1 MAAQAQPYVATD
13 EDVPLFITGIP
24 APKPAVLPLDL
35 VPQQFPRETCTLL
48 NQAKRWLWSLENRKS
63 KKYAP
68 STFAN
73 YRSSLRKIFEI
84 IHEDTLLADISNL
97 TFRDFVAKA
106 SEPYSTRKSLPTFGM
121 KPEKADPV
129 PTKRLSPTSVRQLT
143 VILKLVIASA
153 IDCKG
158 NKLFPLEYNSDF
170 IDAPEIGQQHTPC
183 LTPSEIESLITS
195 ARSDQEQLIYQV
207 LCSTGLRIAELQAIR
222 IGPQEETRS
231 TWDHGTSSIFV
242 RASCF
247 RDREIPRLK
256 TKAARRTVHLHSSVN
271 ELIAQFVVKHGRQ
284 LGSYL
289 FQDASGKGR
298 PVRAATVRLNMSKR
312 LSGTAPHA
320 ARRYR
325 VTFLRECRLL
335 EDILKLEIG
344 HDAGKDITDLYSKP
358 SDEVCAAAIEAVGIG
373 FDLEGRKP

>member
-1 MAAQAQPYVATD
+1 MTAQAQPYVATD
-13 EDVPLFITGIP
+13 EDIPLFITGIP
-24 APKPAVLPLDL
+24 APQPAVLVLDL
-35 VPQQFPRETCTLL
+35 VPHQFPRETCTLR

-106 SEPYSTRKSLPTFGM
+106 SEPYSTRKSLPTFGL

-158 NKLFPLEYNSDF
+158 NKLFPLQYNADF
-170 IDAPEIGQQHTPC
+170 IDAPEVKGQHRPC
-183 LTPSEIESLITS
+183 LTPSEIETLITS
-195 ARSDQEQLIYQV
+195 AKSDQEKLITQV
-207 LCSTGLRIAELQAIR
+207 LCSTGLRIAELQAVR

-231 TWDHGTSSIFV
+231 TWDHKTASIFV

-247 RDREIPRLK
+247 RDREIPRVK
-256 TKAARRTVHLHSSVN
+256 TIAARRTVHLHSSVN
-271 ELIAQFVVKHGRQ
+271 ELVAQFVAKHSRTP
-284 LGSYL
+284 GSYL
-289 FQDASGKGR
+289 FQDASGKAR

-312 LSGTAPHA
+312 LSGAAPHA
-320 ARRYR
+320 ARRFR
-325 VTFLRECRLL
+325 VTFLEA
-335 EDILKLEIG
+335 
-344 HDAGKDITDLYSKP
+344 DAPARRHTQAGNWP
-358 SDEVCAAAIEAVGIG
+358 RR
-373 FDLEGRKP
+373 RKRHHQSVQQTER